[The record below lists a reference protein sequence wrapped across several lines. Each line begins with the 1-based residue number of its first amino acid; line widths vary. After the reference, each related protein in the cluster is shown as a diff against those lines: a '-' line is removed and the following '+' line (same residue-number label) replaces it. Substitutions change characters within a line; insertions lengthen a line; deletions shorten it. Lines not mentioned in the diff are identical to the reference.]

1 MTEAR
6 HDDVLTQLATW
17 IGREPELASAAPG
30 RINLI
35 GEHVDYQGG
44 LVLPAA
50 INRGVFAAAVRLE
63 EPVLR
68 LHTSFRGGAEVE
80 IPLDAIAPREG
91 AESWANYPLGVVAC
105 YRHAGHDAGGLAIAF
120 DATLPAG
127 AGLSSSAAF
136 EAATAVIVEQA
147 LGIELPPRDRALLC
161 QRAEHDYAGV
171 PCGIMDQLAV
181 NAGQAGHALLI
192 DCQSLTVTPTPLPA
206 DVAMVVVDSGVKHAL
221 ADGEYA
227 KRRADC
233 EHAAAIL
240 GVRCL
245 RETSLADVEAARAT
259 LGDRVFRRARHVV
272 TEIERTRRFAAAMAA
287 GDLQAAAALMAASHT
302 SLRDDY
308 EVSCPELD
316 TLVEIANAL
325 GVAGARMMGGGFGGS
340 TIQLVPAGEAVEL
353 ANAIEASAAAKGL
366 RVSGFPVNAAAAAAP
381 VALEASP
388 SDHPHK
394 DS

>member
-1 MTEAR
+1 
-6 HDDVLTQLATW
+6 VTQPSPQSTADQLHEW
-17 IGREPELASAAPG
+17 CGRDAEFLSHAPG

-50 INRGVFAAAVRLE
+50 INLGVCAAAARIP

-68 LHTSFRGGAEVE
+68 LATSFAGTDPLD
-80 IPLDAIAPREG
+80 IPLDALAPLAG
-91 AESWANYPLGVVAC
+91 AGSWANYPLGVVAC
-105 YRHAGHDAGGLAIAF
+105 YQKAGHDPGGLAITF
-120 DATLPAG
+120 DASLPAG

-147 LGIELPPRDRALLC
+147 CGITLPARERALLC
-161 QRAEHDYAGV
+161 QQAEHDYAGV

-192 DCQSLTVTPTPLPA
+192 DCQSLEVSPTPLPEG
-206 DVAMVVVDSGVKHAL
+206 VAMVVVDSGVKHAL

-233 EHAAAIL
+233 ETAATAL
-240 GVRCL
+240 GVACL
-245 RETSLADVEAARAT
+245 RDATLDAVQAAREA
-259 LGDRVFRRARHVV
+259 LGERVFRRARHVV
-272 TEIERTRRFAAAMAA
+272 TEIARTRDFAEAMAA
-287 GDLQAAAALMAASHT
+287 GDLATAAEKMAASHA

-308 EVSCPELD
+308 EVSCEELD

-325 GVAGARMMGGGFGGS
+325 GVDGARMMGGGFGGS
-340 TIQLVPAGEAVEL
+340 TIQLVPAADAAEIA
-353 ANAIEASAAAKGL
+353 AKIEQTAAARGL
-366 RVSGFPVNAAAAAAP
+366 RVAAFPVTAAAAAAP
-381 VALEASP
+381 VALEA
-388 SDHPHK
+388 
-394 DS
+394 

>member
-1 MTEAR
+1 MTEGC
-6 HDDVLTQLATW
+6 HVDVSTQLAQW
-17 IGREPELASAAPG
+17 IGREPEWASTAPG

-50 INRGVFAAAVRLE
+50 IDRGVCAAAVRIEQPL
-63 EPVLR
+63 LR
-68 LHTSFRGGAEVE
+68 MHTSFRGGAEVE
-80 IPLDAIAPREG
+80 IPLDALAPLDG
-91 AESWANYPLGVVAC
+91 VSSWANYPLGVVAC
-105 YRHAGHDAGGLAIAF
+105 YRQAGHDAGGLAISF

-136 EAATAVIVEQA
+136 EAATALIVEQA
-147 LGIELPPRDRALLC
+147 LSIELPPLERALLC
-161 QRAEHDYAGV
+161 QQAEHEYAGV

-181 NAGQAGHALLI
+181 NAGQVGHALLI
-192 DCQSLTVTPTPLPA
+192 DCQSLSVAPTPLPNG
-206 DVAMVVVDSGVKHAL
+206 VAMVVVDSGVKHAL

-233 EHAAAIL
+233 EHAATIL
-240 GVRCL
+240 GVGCL
-245 RETSLADVEAARAT
+245 REVSLSDVEAARGT

-272 TEIERTRRFAAAMAA
+272 SEIGRTRRFAAAMGA
-287 GDLQAAAALMAASHT
+287 GDLRAAEALMAASHA

-316 TLVEIANAL
+316 TLVDIANTL

-340 TIQLVPAGEAVEL
+340 TIQLVPVSDAIDL
-353 ANAIEASAAAKGL
+353 ARAIEVAARAKGL
-366 RVSGFPVNAAAAAAP
+366 RVSAFPVNAATAAAP
-381 VALEASP
+381 VAL
-388 SDHPHK
+388 
-394 DS
+394 

>member
-1 MTEAR
+1 MTEAC
-6 HDDVLTQLATW
+6 HVDVFTHLANW
-17 IGREPELASAAPG
+17 IGRQPELASAAPG

-50 INRGVFAAAVRLE
+50 IDLGVYAAAVRID

-80 IPLDAIAPREG
+80 LPLDALAPLDG
-91 AESWANYPLGVVAC
+91 ASSWANYPLGVAAC
-105 YRHAGHDAGGLAIAF
+105 YRKAGHETGGLAIAF

-147 LGIELPPRDRALLC
+147 LGIELPPRERALLC
-161 QRAEHDYAGV
+161 QQAEHAYAGV

-181 NAGQAGHALLI
+181 NAGHVGHALLI
-192 DCQSLTVTPTPLPA
+192 DCQSLSVTPTPLPEG
-206 DVAMVVVDSGVKHAL
+206 VAMVVVDSGVKHAL

-233 EHAAAIL
+233 EQAASIL
-240 GVRCL
+240 GVGCL
-245 RETSLADVEAARAT
+245 REASLADVEAAHAT

-272 TEIERTRRFAAAMAA
+272 SEIERTRRFATAMAT
-287 GDLQAAAALMAASHT
+287 GELQAAAALMAASHA

-316 TLVEIANAL
+316 TLVEIANTL

-340 TIQLVPAGEAVEL
+340 TIQLVPASAAVDL
-353 ANAIEASAAAKGL
+353 ARAIEVAATAKGL
-366 RVSGFPVNAAAAAAP
+366 RVSAFPVNAAAAAAP
-381 VALEASP
+381 VAL
-388 SDHPHK
+388 
-394 DS
+394 

>member
-1 MTEAR
+1 MTQPSPQSTA
-6 HDDVLTQLATW
+6 DQLHEW
-17 IGREPELASAAPG
+17 CGRDAEFLSHAPG

-50 INRGVFAAAVRLE
+50 INLGMFAAAARIP

-68 LHTSFRGGAEVE
+68 LSTSFAGVDAVE
-80 IPLDAIAPREG
+80 IPLDALAPLAG
-91 AESWANYPLGVVAC
+91 AGSWANYPLGVVAC
-105 YRHAGHDAGGLAIAF
+105 YQKAGHDPGGLAIAF

-136 EAATAVIVEQA
+136 EAVTAVIIEQA
-147 LGIELPPRDRALLC
+147 CGITLPARERALLC
-161 QRAEHDYAGV
+161 QKAEHDYAGV

-181 NAGQAGHALLI
+181 NAGEAGHALLI
-192 DCQSLTVTPTPLPA
+192 DCQSLDVTPTPLPA
-206 DVAMVVVDSGVKHAL
+206 EVAMVVVDSGVKHAL

-233 EHAAAIL
+233 DTATATL
-240 GVRCL
+240 GVSCL
-245 RETSLADVEAARAT
+245 RETTLDAVEAAREA

-272 TEIERTRRFAAAMAA
+272 TEIARTRAFAAAMAA
-287 GDLQAAAALMAASHT
+287 GDLTAAAEGMAASHA

-308 EVSCPELD
+308 EVSCDELD
-316 TLVEIANAL
+316 TLVEIARSL

-340 TIQLVPAGEAVEL
+340 TIQLVPAADAAEIA
-353 ANAIEASAAAKGL
+353 AKIERTAAARGL
-366 RVSGFPVNAAAAAAP
+366 RVSAFPVTAAAAASP
-381 VALEASP
+381 VAL
-388 SDHPHK
+388 
-394 DS
+394 